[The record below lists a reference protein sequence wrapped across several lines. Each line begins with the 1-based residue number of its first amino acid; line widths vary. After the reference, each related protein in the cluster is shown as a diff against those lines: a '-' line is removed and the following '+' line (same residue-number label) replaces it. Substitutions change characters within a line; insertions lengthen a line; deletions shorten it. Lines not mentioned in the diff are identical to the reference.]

1 MSTIDP
7 ATRHDLSDAQWVL
20 LEPLTPPPSRR
31 GRPRRWTIRSLVDG
45 VRHRARVGC
54 PWRDVPRRYGPW
66 WRVYALFGCCQVPGV
81 WDRIESALRS
91 RAAAAKS
98 SSWQVSVDSTT
109 ARAHIHAAGSRRDSV
124 DRVAG
129 EPDHHALGRSRGGWG
144 TKTHVAIDQHRDVLT
159 SSSPP
164 ARPTTAPSSSR
175 SCNRSASP
183 ASDPVGRGPGPSA
196 SWPTR
201 PTHRAPTETGCAA
214 TGSGPPSRPPPIS
227 SGTDNDEDPEAADH
241 QRSTLT
247 GTRTVTPSNAASTSS
262 SGTAPSPPA
271 TTHSPSAT
279 QPPPTSWSSTPGSD
293 DFRNRSLRL
302 PPDRRG
308 IDNEDRDARDQE
320 EVRPGVP

>member
-1 MSTIDP
+1 VSTIDP

-31 GRPRRWTIRSLVDG
+31 GRPRRWPIRSLVDG

-66 WRVYALFGCCQVPGV
+66 WRVYALFACWQVLGV

-91 RAAAAKS
+91 RAAAAKRL
-98 SSWQVSVDSTT
+98 SWQVSVDSTT
-109 ARAHIHAAGSRRDSV
+109 ARAHIHAAGARRDSV

-144 TKTHVAIDQHRDVLT
+144 TKTHVAIDQHRGVLT
-159 SSSPP
+159 FQLTPGQANDSPQFIP
-164 ARPTTAPSSSR
+164 VLEQIRVARIGP
-175 SCNRSASP
+175 
-183 ASDPVGRGPGPSA
+183 GRPQPGPSA

-214 TGSGPPSRPPPIS
+214 AGSGPPSRAPPIS

-247 GTRTVTPSNAASTSS
+247 GTRTVTPSNAASTSLS
-262 SGTAPSPPA
+262 STALSPPA
-271 TTHSPSAT
+271 TTNSPSAT

-293 DFRNRSLRL
+293 DFRNRS
-302 PPDRRG
+302 
-308 IDNEDRDARDQE
+308 
-320 EVRPGVP
+320 